1 MVLLDDPTG
10 DCADPATRRATWAML
25 RAPRAAPTTVVLV
38 TRSVAE
44 ASAVADRIAVMSHG
58 RVKCCG
64 GLTFL
69 RKLYGLG
76 YRLHVTLADGDGDE
90 DGDGDADG
98 DDDGDGDADAQADT
112 LARDRT
118 LALLDAV
125 RRRVPEAEIARDPS
139 SKDSAFRV
147 SRDASTSST
156 SSRSVV
162 VSLADHAGR
171 IGALLADLES
181 NADRLGVRDVA
192 LEATSLEEAFAR
204 LGEES
209 TRERESVPDRGGGD
223 DDDDTLDVGLLRADE
238 RDVGA
243 SASAFDTW
251 HAGERSSFGL
261 DASDGRNALA
271 FFTSRLRARAR
282 RPGSFAALHLTP
294 AVVALALCALQV
306 ASSARSSAVSESFLA
321 RATWLPPAAAS
332 ANGVGARCAGSRLAD
347 CGDAEFGAAG
357 VGEVVPVTFT
367 VAADADETV
376 AEDARAIMRH
386 AFGGA
391 DPSSAERAE
400 GDEIGDEIGEPPNP
414 LPGPGGLRVRF
425 GDANLRARRVAAS
438 VVYDPL
444 TDVHVLPR
452 VVSAFHTAFAR
463 AAAAAGTGNATWIG
477 DGRSATFGA
486 TATVVNLP
494 QETPLGA
501 AWSYLAAI
509 AVPIAMCASPAAA
522 VSSAVAERVS
532 STRLTLALAGLSS
545 RSYWAAAFAADVTCG
560 AIGACAAA
568 IAGST
573 VGVAPWDSAAAPAML
588 ASLLASVPSSFA
600 LAYVVSFRHDDAASV
615 VADVFFSRLFRVSPP
630 RRRRVHG

>member
-25 RAPRAAPTTVVLV
+25 RARARTTVVLV

-98 DDDGDGDADAQADT
+98 DDDGDGDADAHADT

-147 SRDASTSST
+147 SRDASTSSI

-192 LEATSLEEAFAR
+192 LEATSLEEALPR

-209 TRERESVPDRGGGD
+209 TRERGESVPDRGGGD

-261 DASDGRNALA
+261 DASDGRNGARVLHLGQRRETTGIVRGAPPHPRGRRPRALRLAGGVVRA
-271 FFTSRLRARAR
+271 FVRRLGIVPRARD
-282 RPGSFAALHLTP
+282 
-294 AVVALALCALQV
+294 V
-306 ASSARSSAVSESFLA
+306 ASS
-321 RATWLPPAAAS
+321 
-332 ANGVGARCAGSRLAD
+332 SR
-347 CGDAEFGAAG
+347 G
-357 VGEVVPVTFT
+357 VGERRR
-367 VAADADETV
+367 
-376 AEDARAIMRH
+376 RAMRG
-386 AFGGA
+386 F
-391 DPSSAERAE
+391 PIR
-400 GDEIGDEIGEPPNP
+400 
-414 LPGPGGLRVRF
+414 GL
-425 GDANLRARRVAAS
+425 
-438 VVYDPL
+438 
-444 TDVHVLPR
+444 
-452 VVSAFHTAFAR
+452 
-463 AAAAAGTGNATWIG
+463 
-477 DGRSATFGA
+477 
-486 TATVVNLP
+486 
-494 QETPLGA
+494 
-501 AWSYLAAI
+501 
-509 AVPIAMCASPAAA
+509 
-522 VSSAVAERVS
+522 
-532 STRLTLALAGLSS
+532 
-545 RSYWAAAFAADVTCG
+545 
-560 AIGACAAA
+560 
-568 IAGST
+568 
-573 VGVAPWDSAAAPAML
+573 
-588 ASLLASVPSSFA
+588 
-600 LAYVVSFRHDDAASV
+600 
-615 VADVFFSRLFRVSPP
+615 
-630 RRRRVHG
+630 RRRRVRSRRRRRGGSRDVHRRRGRRRDRG

>member
-1 MVLLDDPTG
+1 MALAFVGAALPVREEDHGDGDGGSDPRWRSRVVLLDDPTG

-25 RAPRAAPTTVVLV
+25 RAPRAAAPTTVVLV

-147 SRDASTSST
+147 SRDASTSSI

-192 LEATSLEEAFAR
+192 LEATSLEE
-204 LGEES
+204 
-209 TRERESVPDRGGGD
+209 
-223 DDDDTLDVGLLRADE
+223 
-238 RDVGA
+238 
-243 SASAFDTW
+243 
-251 HAGERSSFGL
+251 
-261 DASDGRNALA
+261 
-271 FFTSRLRARAR
+271 RLRVWEKNRRASGVGSRSRRRRRRRRYSRRRTPSRGRTRRRSVRVRVRHVARGRTIFVRSRRVRRSKAARVFYISRPGGAR

-332 ANGVGARCAGSRLAD
+332 ANGVGARCAGSRSRI
-347 CGDAEFGAAG
+347 AA
-357 VGEVVPVTFT
+357 T
-367 VAADADETV
+367 
-376 AEDARAIMRH
+376 
-386 AFGGA
+386 
-391 DPSSAERAE
+391 PSS
-400 GDEIGDEIGEPPNP
+400 EPP
-414 LPGPGGLRVRF
+414 
-425 GDANLRARRVAAS
+425 ASARWF
-438 VVYDPL
+438 P
-444 TDVHVLPR
+444 
-452 VVSAFHTAFAR
+452 
-463 AAAAAGTGNATWIG
+463 
-477 DGRSATFGA
+477 
-486 TATVVNLP
+486 
-494 QETPLGA
+494 
-501 AWSYLAAI
+501 
-509 AVPIAMCASPAAA
+509 
-522 VSSAVAERVS
+522 
-532 STRLTLALAGLSS
+532 
-545 RSYWAAAFAADVTCG
+545 
-560 AIGACAAA
+560 
-568 IAGST
+568 
-573 VGVAPWDSAAAPAML
+573 
-588 ASLLASVPSSFA
+588 
-600 LAYVVSFRHDDAASV
+600 
-615 VADVFFSRLFRVSPP
+615 
-630 RRRRVHG
+630 